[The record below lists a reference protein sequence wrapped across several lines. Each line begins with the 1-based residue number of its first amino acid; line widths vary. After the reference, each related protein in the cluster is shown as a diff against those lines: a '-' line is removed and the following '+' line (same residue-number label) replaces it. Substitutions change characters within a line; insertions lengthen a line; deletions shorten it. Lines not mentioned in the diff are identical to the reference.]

1 MGETE
6 VGGSRENEGYGG
18 GHQAALGEEGKG
30 EARVTDSKVNMT
42 LYNYSISNIIII
54 LAKMSLTLNPST
66 TPRSSVEIP
75 TRRLAATRPRVRVT

>member
-18 GHQAALGEEGKG
+18 GHQAALGE